1 MDSSSIGKG
10 LVFLGFAIALI
21 GAAFLFADRIPFLKS
36 IGRLPGDMS
45 FKGENWQ
52 VHMPLATSLI
62 LSVVLSGIFWL
73 VSYFANRGGR

>member
-1 MDSSSIGKG
+1 MATPAIGKG
-10 LVFLGFAIALI
+10 LIVLGLAITLL
-21 GAAFLFADRIPFLKS
+21 GAAFLFADRLPFLKS
-36 IGRLPGDMS
+36 LGRLPGDMS

-73 VSYFANRGGR
+73 ISYLGNRGGR